1 MATPYWHKAIVA
13 ENDTL
18 KIAFQKIDDGAI
30 KLVLCIDEENK
41 LIGVAS
47 DGDLRRGL
55 LKDLDLNNSIATL
68 LNRSPLTVPHGTSAS
83 SARTLMKKNN
93 IAQIPSVD
101 KQGKLVGIFLADEFK
116 RLTKNK
122 NKMVVMVGGK
132 GTRLRPFTNDVP
144 KPMVNVAG
152 KPMLEHII
160 LRAKDQGFEHFIL
173 CIYHLGEMIQEHF
186 GDGSHFNV
194 NIEYVSES
202 LPLGTAGALS
212 LLKPYPDETFIVTN
226 GDVLADI
233 NYSNLLDCID
243 IYKATAVVATKEYE
257 IVNPYGVVEI
267 EENKIVAF
275 KEKPISRSN
284 INTGIYAIKPEI
296 LNFLQKGE
304 YCDMPDLLSR
314 AVSGDKVVAA
324 YPMYEPWLDVGR
336 PSDLKIAKATYAAR
350 SGDDY

>member
-30 KLVLCIDEENK
+30 KLVLCTDEENK

-83 SARTLMKKNN
+83 SARALMKKSN

-101 KQGKLVGIFLADEFK
+101 KQGRLVGIFLADEFK
-116 RLTKNK
+116 RLAKNK

-173 CIYHLGEMIQEHF
+173 CINHLGEMIQEYF
-186 GDGSHFNV
+186 GDGSQFNV
-194 NIEYVSES
+194 DIEYVSES
-202 LPLGTAGALS
+202 IPLGTAGALS
-212 LLKPYPDETFIVTN
+212 LLDPYPDDTFIVTN

-233 NYSNLLDCID
+233 NYTNLLDFID
-243 IYKATAVVATKEYE
+243 IYKASAVVATKEYE
-257 IVNPYGVVEI
+257 TVNPYGVVEI
-267 EENKIVAF
+267 EKNKI
-275 KEKPISRSN
+275 N
-284 INTGIYAIKPEI
+284 IGMK
-296 LNFLQKGE
+296 
-304 YCDMPDLLSR
+304 
-314 AVSGDKVVAA
+314 
-324 YPMYEPWLDVGR
+324 
-336 PSDLKIAKATYAAR
+336 
-350 SGDDY
+350 